1 MRRLFW
7 MGVGAA
13 GAVIV
18 AQRLRQTARRFTP
31 EGVAEQAADAGRRTG
46 AALQEAFGEFRAAR
60 AERERELVEA
70 LLVEP
75 EGGTVAERRAARDV
89 ARGVGTAPDT
99 SRASRDVDVDDD
111 DEDDVF

>member
-13 GAVIV
+13 GAIV
-18 AQRLRQTARRFTP
+18 AAQRLRQAARRFTP

-46 AALQEAFGEFRAAR
+46 AALQEAIVEFRAAR

-75 EGGTVAERRAARDV
+75 EGGTVADRRAAR
-89 ARGVGTAPDT
+89 VGTSTGVPERPSFRGPD
-99 SRASRDVDVDDD
+99 VDD
-111 DEDDVF
+111 DEDDFF